1 MDDVEIKRRIDKYL
15 MEICHY
21 SQMQV
26 FATSDYQKRY
36 LQYQIDWVAN
46 ELFDLYLVS
55 HDTAIQPQQIL
66 STSGLLQQY
75 VQQTQPEQQP
85 VQQQPQQTQPEQQPV
100 QQPQQT
106 QPEQPPTQQQPQ
118 QTQRVITTQELA
130 QNNGREGK
138 PAYVAVNGNV
148 YDVSTLNKW
157 AGGAHFGLNAGKD
170 LTNEFMGCHNG
181 VLERLQKV
189 PIVGVLIKE

>member
-1 MDDVEIKRRIDKYL
+1 MDDAEIKRRIDKYL

-66 STSGLLQQY
+66 STNGQLQPH
-75 VQQTQPEQQP
+75 V
-85 VQQQPQQTQPEQQPV
+85 QQTQPEQQPV